1 MHFVV
6 GTPGRLVDHIRRG
19 SLDLS
24 DLQAVVLDEA
34 DEMMDMG
41 FREELEYILDAA
53 SEDRR
58 TLMFSATVSK
68 PIARLAE
75 AYQND
80 AVRLNTVSAQSTHSD
95 ITYQAMT
102 VVPSDVEKAVINL
115 LLFHDAPNAIVF

>member
-1 MHFVV
+1 
-6 GTPGRLVDHIRRG
+6 
-19 SLDLS
+19 
-24 DLQAVVLDEA
+24 
-34 DEMMDMG
+34 MMDMG